1 MHLALTERQIGAVTV
16 LDLVGKLTIDHDAQ
30 RLKDKI
36 NSLIQQGRTQIVLN
50 LTDVSYI
57 DSGGLGQLVAS
68 YGSVAKTSGGLKLLG
83 VSKRNHDLLS
93 ITRLVTLFD
102 AVRLREGSRREFSHA
117 RDGPRGR
124 GDRRIAHRR
133 GARPWCAARSE
144 LMILH
149 RADTIKR
156 DWRLAK
162 LWLLRV

>member
-50 LTDVSYI
+50 LTDLSYI

-102 AVRLREGSRREFSHA
+102 AYDSEKEALESFRTHVTVPA
-117 RDGPRGR
+117 
-124 GDRRIAHRR
+124 
-133 GARPWCAARSE
+133 GAE
-144 LMILH
+144 
-149 RADTIKR
+149 
-156 DWRLAK
+156 
-162 LWLLRV
+162 

>member
-36 NSLIQQGRTQIVLN
+36 NSLIQQRRTQIVLN

-102 AVRLREGSRREFSHA
+102 AY
-117 RDGPRGR
+117 D
-124 GDRRIAHRR
+124 
-133 GARPWCAARSE
+133 SE
-144 LMILH
+144 KEAVESF
-149 RADTIKR
+149 RTDVTVPAV
-156 DWRLAK
+156 AE
-162 LWLLRV
+162 

>member
-102 AVRLREGSRREFSHA
+102 AYDSEKEAVESFRTHVTVPA
-117 RDGPRGR
+117 VAA
-124 GDRRIAHRR
+124 IA
-133 GARPWCAARSE
+133 E
-144 LMILH
+144 
-149 RADTIKR
+149 
-156 DWRLAK
+156 
-162 LWLLRV
+162 

>member
-16 LDLVGKLTIDHDAQ
+16 LDLVGKLTIDYDAQ

-57 DSGGLGQLVAS
+57 DSCGLGQLVAS

-102 AVRLREGSRREFSHA
+102 AY
-117 RDGPRGR
+117 D
-124 GDRRIAHRR
+124 
-133 GARPWCAARSE
+133 SE
-144 LMILH
+144 KEAVESFRTH
-149 RADTIKR
+149 VTVPAV
-156 DWRLAK
+156 AE
-162 LWLLRV
+162 

>member
-68 YGSVAKTSGGLKLLG
+68 YGSVVKTNGGLKLLG

-102 AVRLREGSRREFSHA
+102 AY
-117 RDGPRGR
+117 D
-124 GDRRIAHRR
+124 
-133 GARPWCAARSE
+133 SE
-144 LMILH
+144 KEALESFRTH
-149 RADTIKR
+149 VTVPAV
-156 DWRLAK
+156 AE
-162 LWLLRV
+162 